1 MDRRNSRRDA
11 EGQSVLTANRLLD
24 GRIVWLAAD
33 GSWQLYLS
41 QAEIFPNDRI
51 EQALSDHS
59 ARAQQEGLV
68 GVYGVQ
74 VHYNAQDQLTPV
86 TSREQIRAYGPSVH
100 AEFVPAW
107 HKSGTP
113 APV

>member
-33 GSWQLYLS
+33 GTWQIELS
-41 QAEIFPNDRI
+41 QAKTFPNDCI
-51 EQALSDHS
+51 EQALAEKA
-59 ARAQQEGLV
+59 ARAQQDGLV

-74 VHYNAQDQLTPV
+74 VRNNAQGHLTPV
-86 TSREQIRAYGPSVH
+86 TSREQIRAHGPSVH
-100 AEFVPAW
+100 PDFVPAW
-107 HKSGTP
+107 QKPSIL
-113 APV
+113 ASV